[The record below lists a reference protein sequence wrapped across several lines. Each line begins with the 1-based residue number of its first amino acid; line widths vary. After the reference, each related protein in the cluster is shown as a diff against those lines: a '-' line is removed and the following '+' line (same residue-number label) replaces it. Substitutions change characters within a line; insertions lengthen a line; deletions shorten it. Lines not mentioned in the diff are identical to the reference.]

1 MTTTLWNS
9 GRIAMVTLILLTIA
23 IGTGCSG
30 GDQTDQAN
38 ESQDVATETATL
50 TAVQQALVQQAAMI
64 ANAIAAAPDTR
75 TKILAD
81 NHLSADEYQAMIY
94 KISADPVLAQAYEDA
109 RKK

>member
-1 MTTTLWNS
+1 MITQRNF
-9 GRIAMVTLILLTIA
+9 GRIAMVTLLLVTVA
-23 IGTGCSG
+23 AGTGCSD

-38 ESQDVATETATL
+38 ESQDVATETVTL
-50 TAVQQALVQQAAMI
+50 TAAQQALVQQAATI
-64 ANAIAAAPDTR
+64 ANAIAVAPETMA
-75 TKILAD
+75 KVLAD